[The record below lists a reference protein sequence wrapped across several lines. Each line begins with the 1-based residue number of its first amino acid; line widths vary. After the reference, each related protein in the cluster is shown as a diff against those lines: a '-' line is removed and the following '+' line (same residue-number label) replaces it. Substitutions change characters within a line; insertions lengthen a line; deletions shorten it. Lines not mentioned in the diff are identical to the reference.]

1 MSTTPMGGGAPPIR
15 RVVVL
20 PVDITILKDGGRY
33 DPAETVADSR
43 TALGVTHAAL
53 VASLRSHGYEA
64 VSELGWSGRLVHPDG
79 TFGAPVTDAAGVVG
93 LEGAFLSGTAPDR
106 DLLERVRAETDADAI
121 VLVSAHGT
129 RLSGEKLAGQIAAGT
144 AIGVVAVGAVVIVA
158 AAAVAG
164 GKLDGLGKV
173 SVGGGG
179 GGGAGALRVAGSL
192 AELGVRAA
200 LLPLR
205 LAPHALFLDT
215 ALYVPVGHV
224 DGPACAPAYGIHDG
238 VAPVPRERP
247 DTGFWSGARLDLSLT
262 FAWLPEGNIAW
273 SGNTERHA
281 NALRPDHMQR
291 VFGLLLE
298 HGPPAR

>member
-1 MSTTPMGGGAPPIR
+1 VAAGAPPIR

-20 PVDITILKDGGRY
+20 PVDITILKDGGAY

-43 TALGVTHAAL
+43 AALGVTHAAMVSTL
-53 VASLRSHGYEA
+53 ASHGYA
-64 VSELGWSGRLVHPDG
+64 VVGELGWSGRLIRPDG
-79 TFGAPVTDAAGVVG
+79 TFGAPVTDPAGVVG
-93 LEGAFLSGTAPDR
+93 LEGALLGGTAPDR
-106 DLLERVRAETDADAI
+106 DLLERVRTETDADAV
-121 VLVSAHGT
+121 VLASARGT

-144 AIGVVAVGAVVIVA
+144 AIGIVAVGAVVLVA
-158 AAAVAG
+158 AVAVAG
-164 GKLDGLGKV
+164 GKGADGLGKV
-173 SVGGGG
+173 SLGGGGGGG
-179 GGGAGALRVAGSL
+179 GGGAGALRVAGGL

-205 LAPHALFLDT
+205 LAPDPRFLDV
-215 ALYVPVGHV
+215 ALYVPAGHV
-224 DGPACAPAYGIHDG
+224 DGADCAPAYGIHDG

-262 FAWLPEGNIAW
+262 FAWLPDGRIAW

-291 VFGLLLE
+291 VFGLLLKD
-298 HGPPAR
+298 GPPSR